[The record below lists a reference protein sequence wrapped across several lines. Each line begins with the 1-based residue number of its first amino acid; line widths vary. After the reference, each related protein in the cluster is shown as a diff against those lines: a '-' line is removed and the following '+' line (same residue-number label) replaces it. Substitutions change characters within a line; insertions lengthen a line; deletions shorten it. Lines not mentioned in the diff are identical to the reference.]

1 MDTFIDKL
9 AQKRNAQEMI
19 LANMT
24 AEAAKMEQMQ
34 NQMAAYDELMQEIRQ
49 VNLKTAENLVEVQDT
64 LKEYV
69 AKLESIQTD
78 SSRETNSSREADT
91 QQILAQLRELS
102 AESSRNEAALTQLK
116 NLLEDAGKET
126 ETQQTLTQIK
136 ELLEDTG
143 KETETQQTLTQI
155 KELLEDTGKET
166 ETQQTL
172 IQIKELLEDS
182 GSNEETVQALAQTR
196 EVLDEKFR
204 QSDDFLHKE
213 NVKVYRNVQAAVVE
227 ELNKQTEELK
237 KSQKENRGSKA
248 VLPISILILIAVL
261 ADIAIHLFSITI
273 PF

>member
-24 AEAAKMEQMQ
+24 AETAKMEQLQ

-49 VNLKTAENLVEVQDT
+49 VNLKTAENLSEVQNT

-69 AKLESIQTD
+69 AKLEAMQTD
-78 SSRETNSSREADT
+78 SGREEDT
-91 QQILAQLRELS
+91 QQVLTQLRELS
-102 AESSRNEAALTQLK
+102 ADSSRNEVTLAQLK
-116 NLLEDAGKET
+116 NLLEDT
-126 ETQQTLTQIK
+126 S
-136 ELLEDTG
+136 
-143 KETETQQTLTQI
+143 
-155 KELLEDTGKET
+155 KET

-172 IQIKELLEDS
+172 IQIKGLLDN
-182 GSNEETVQALAQTR
+182 GSENEETLAQLK
-196 EVLDEKFR
+196 ELVEEKFR

-227 ELNKQTEELK
+227 ELNKQTDEIK

-248 VLPISILILIAVL
+248 VLPVSILILLAVL
-261 ADIAIHLFSITI
+261 ADIAINLLSITI
-273 PF
+273 SF

>member
-69 AKLESIQTD
+69 AKLESMQTD
-78 SSRETNSSREADT
+78 SSREEDT

>member
-34 NQMAAYDELMQEIRQ
+34 SQMMAYDELMQEIRQ
-49 VNLKTAENLVEVQDT
+49 VNLKTAENLADVQNT
-64 LKEYV
+64 LKEYMT
-69 AKLESIQTD
+69 KLEGMQAD
-78 SSRETNSSREADT
+78 DGREADT
-91 QQILAQLRELS
+91 QQILTKLRELS
-102 AESSRNEAALTQLK
+102 EESNRNEAILTQLK
-116 NLLEDAGKET
+116 NVLEDAGKET
-126 ETQQTLTQIK
+126 A
-136 ELLEDTG
+136 
-143 KETETQQTLTQI
+143 
-155 KELLEDTGKET
+155 
-166 ETQQTL
+166 TQQTL

-182 GSNEETVQALAQTR
+182 SRNEETVQALTQMR

-248 VLPISILILIAVL
+248 VLPISILTLLVVL
-261 ADIAIHLFSITI
+261 ADIAVHLFSITL